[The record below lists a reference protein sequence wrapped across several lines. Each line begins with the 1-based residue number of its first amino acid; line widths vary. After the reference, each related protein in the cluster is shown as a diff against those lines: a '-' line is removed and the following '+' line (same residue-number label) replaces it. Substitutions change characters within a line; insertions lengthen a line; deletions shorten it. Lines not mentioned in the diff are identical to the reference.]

1 MSHLSHLRMGEFGRP
16 DAQHRRRDSTPAPEA
31 PKSSWWI
38 GLDRAA
44 FAEKQADQ
52 QPRMTGLAT
61 TPRPNLSTAID
72 ARKPPTS
79 YPERMSYWEDV

>member
-1 MSHLSHLRMGEFGRP
+1 MSARP
-16 DAQHRRRDSTPAPEA
+16 DAQHRRRDSTPAPE
-31 PKSSWWI
+31 PPQSSWWC
-38 GLDRAA
+38 GCSRAE
-44 FAEKQADQ
+44 FTQRQKDQ

-79 YPERMSYWEDV
+79 YPERTQYWEDV

>member
-1 MSHLSHLRMGEFGRP
+1 MKA

-31 PKSSWWI
+31 PKSSWWVNTSREQFHA
-38 GLDRAA
+38 L
-44 FAEKQADQ
+44 QAKQ

-72 ARKPPTS
+72 ARKPPS
-79 YPERMSYWEDV
+79 NFPLERTQYWEDV